1 MLKIK
6 DKDFLEYQFRKRK
19 EYKDLL
25 SFINTPHDLS
35 IVVKKLRLGIQDVFF
50 EQRKI
55 NISSS
60 VLEDILKKLIEEEEK
75 NIDMY
80 INTCNS
86 KADLVEKV
94 GE

>member
-6 DKDFLEYQFRKRK
+6 DKDLLEYQLRKRK

-25 SFINTPHDLS
+25 SFITTSCNLS
-35 IVVKKLRLGIQDVFF
+35 IVVKKQRLGIQGVFF

-60 VLEDILKKLIEEEEK
+60 LLEDILKKLIEEEEK

-80 INTCNS
+80 INTFNS
-86 KADLVEKV
+86 KTDLMEKV
-94 GE
+94 N